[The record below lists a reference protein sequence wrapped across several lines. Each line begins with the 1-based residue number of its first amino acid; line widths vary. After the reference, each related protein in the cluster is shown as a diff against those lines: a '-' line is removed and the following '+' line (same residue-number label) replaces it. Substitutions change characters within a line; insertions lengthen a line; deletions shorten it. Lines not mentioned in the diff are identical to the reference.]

1 MDLRPLG
8 EEILELVNA
17 GVSGIVMKDSSFDEC
32 VATVRAVAGG
42 ERILPPMTDTL
53 VAHIAKEPSERK
65 AQDVLEDVR
74 MTPTELEVIELV
86 GEGLSNKEIAQ
97 RLDQQTLK
105 GMDDLGT
112 SGLPVA
118 GDSILATRPV
128 RRAPPSVSLLMRG
141 RTGATQHAPNLT
153 SEMTADLGRF
163 PGSFAFLFLRSSIEC
178 AE

>member
-32 VATVRAVAGG
+32 VATVRAVASS

-53 VAHIAKEPSERK
+53 V
-65 AQDVLEDVR
+65 
-74 MTPTELEVIELV
+74 
-86 GEGLSNKEIAQ
+86 
-97 RLDQQTLK
+97 
-105 GMDDLGT
+105 
-112 SGLPVA
+112 
-118 GDSILATRPV
+118 GDSISATGPV